1 MPLFQRPDHPGI
13 FKTCSNYI
21 LSLKGIYLLQD
32 IAKFTKNLPT
42 FSTKIVRGCPYTA
55 GGYG

>member
-1 MPLFQRPDHPGI
+1 MPLLQRPDHPGI

-21 LSLKGIYLLQD
+21 LSLKGVDLLRG
-32 IAKFTKNLPT
+32 IAKFTKDLPT
-42 FSTKIVRGCPYTA
+42 LCTKIIRGCPYTA